1 MNYEK
6 EMLNKEVAVWYIS
19 HNELTIFFTD
29 GSDMRIRH
37 GNYTWRVIQNGDII
51 MSSADIFAQFADSE
65 TAAFWPMQE
74 KADPDTVDFD
84 EYMEEM
90 FDALENHK
98 DNKSKICK
106 NLLEGTTVASF
117 KVCKNHDISVSFSNG
132 ATLEVFAMIE
142 HNFNCQNECNILNL
156 FLGER
161 KKDTVIIL

>member
-1 MNYEK
+1 MNYKK
-6 EMLNKEVAVWYIS
+6 EMLDKEVAVWYIS

-37 GNYTWRVIQNGDII
+37 GNYAWRVTQDGDII

-65 TAAFWPMQE
+65 TAAFWPVQE
-74 KADPDTVDFD
+74 KDNTDTVDFD

-117 KVCKNHDISVSFSNG
+117 KVCKNRDISVSFSNG
-132 ATLEVFAMIE
+132 ATLEVFSVIA
-142 HNFNCQNECNILNL
+142 HDFACQNECNILNL
-156 FLGER
+156 FSGER
-161 KKDTVIIL
+161 EKDTIIIL